1 MAKKNPVTA
10 IQEAIEEE
18 EKEQQPQK
26 IRLYTIIV
34 GLCCLVNLFI
44 LPMSTNSNNETLLD
58 TEIPI
63 EIEERLGQ
71 LQQNIATLETSME
84 NFARNVAKPSAVK
97 PVFEKKMGKSIEL
110 IIQRL
115 LDMDTNL
122 NNITENIKE
131 IRKEVVYLEQKQIE
145 IKEDLRNK

>member
-18 EKEQQPQK
+18 EKEQQPRK
-26 IRLYTIIV
+26 IRLYTVIV

-44 LPMSTNSNNETLLD
+44 LPMSTNSENETLLD
-58 TEIPI
+58 TDIPI
-63 EIEERLGQ
+63 EIVENLGQ
-71 LQQNIATLETSME
+71 LSRDITTLEASVE

-115 LDMDTNL
+115 LDMDTSL

>member
-18 EKEQQPQK
+18 EKEQQPRK

-44 LPMSTNSNNETLLD
+44 LPMSASSNNETLLD
-58 TEIPI
+58 TEIPVA
-63 EIEERLGQ
+63 IEENLGQ
-71 LQQNIATLETSME
+71 LAEKITVLEASVDS
-84 NFARNVAKPSAVK
+84 FARNVAKPSAVK

-115 LDMDTNL
+115 LDVDANL
-122 NNITENIKE
+122 NSITEKINE
-131 IRKEVVYLEQKQIE
+131 IRKEVVYLEEKQIE

>member
-1 MAKKNPVTA
+1 
-10 IQEAIEEE
+10 
-18 EKEQQPQK
+18 
-26 IRLYTIIV
+26 
-34 GLCCLVNLFI
+34 
-44 LPMSTNSNNETLLD
+44 MSTNSENETLLD

-63 EIEERLGQ
+63 EIVENLGQ
-71 LQQNIATLETSME
+71 LSRDITTLEASVE

-97 PVFEKKMGKSIEL
+97 PVYEKKMGKSIEL

-115 LDMDTNL
+115 LDMDTSL